1 MLKKIHNCCILI
13 PLETD
18 SDGYLHVGSL
28 LGSAQGFNTRGGV
41 KEEELSRRKA
51 GPSYLGMD

>member
-1 MLKKIHNCCILI
+1 MI

-41 KEEELSRRKA
+41 KEEELSRKKA